1 MSTTV
6 IWLLLL
12 ATDFSVTPHGGMA
25 AGAYNSQAA
34 CLLAAADLD
43 TLLPPGKQARN
54 ECQRIVVVA
63 CSRQAPIPKQ
73 VPRWQAACA
82 EMMKK

>member
-12 ATDFSVTPHGGMA
+12 ATDFGVTPHGGMA

-34 CLLAAADLD
+34 CLSAAADLD
-43 TLLPPGKQARN
+43 TLLPPGPQARN
-54 ECQRIVVVA
+54 ECQRIVLVR
-63 CSRQAPIPKQ
+63 CSPSEPIPKQ
-73 VPRWQAACA
+73 VPRWQAGCA
-82 EMMKK
+82 EERKK